1 MMARSDYQQERWS
14 LEDLFPALDA
24 PQVGDALQ
32 EIDGLVS
39 GIEAYRP
46 RLSDELPADEFLAL
60 LGSYDRLM
68 RLLSRLVGFAHLK
81 FAEDTQDQQAQTVLA
96 QMQQRLAEID
106 NRTLFVKLWWKQLD
120 EAPAQRL
127 LAASG
132 DYHYFLEALRL
143 QRPHTLSEAEERVIN
158 LKDVNG
164 PAALIT
170 LYDTI
175 TNRYMYRMQLDG
187 RQEELTRGE
196 LQVHIRGADPQARQ
210 AAYRVLHETHARDAI
225 VLGQIYQYR
234 VRDWHSESIDL
245 RHYASPLAVRNLS
258 NDIPGEVVEALLG
271 VCQRQAPLFQ
281 RYFRLKARWLGVD
294 RLRRYDLYAPV
305 SSAAAKRYSFAQA
318 VDFVL
323 DSFKQFD
330 DGVAGLAEKVFAS
343 RHLDSE
349 VRKGKRS
356 GAFCASI
363 EPDLIPWVLTSYN
376 GTADDVSTLAHELGH
391 AIHGLLAS
399 RHPALTADASL
410 PLAETASTFGEI
422 LLVDHLLR
430 ADPDPAVQRD
440 LLFAQ
445 MDDAYATIGRQANFA
460 LFERAAHDAVRRGAS
475 VDDLSKLYLENLT
488 EQFGESLELSDDF
501 RHEWLSIPH
510 IYHTPFYVY
519 AYAFGQLLVL
529 SLYEQYQ
536 RQGDSFKPRYLEIL
550 SAGGSDSPVR
560 ILERAGLAI
569 RSPEFWGQGFGVLQR
584 SLEQLEAIPITVA
597 P

>member
-1 MMARSDYQQERWS
+1 MARSDYRQERWS

-24 PQVGDALQ
+24 PQVGKALQ
-32 EIDGLVS
+32 DIDHLVS
-39 GIEAYRP
+39 EIEAYRP
-46 RLSDELPADEFLAL
+46 RLSDALTADEFLAL

-81 FAEDTQDQQAQTVLA
+81 FAEDTQDQQAQTALA
-96 QMQQRLAEID
+96 QMQQQLAEID
-106 NRTLFVKLWWKQLD
+106 NRTLFVKLWWKQLG

-132 DYHYFLEALRL
+132 DFHYFLEALRL

-175 TNRYMYRMQLDG
+175 TNRYTYRMQLDG
-187 RQEELTRGE
+187 RHEELTRGE

-225 VLGQIYQYR
+225 VLGQVYQYR
-234 VRDWHSESIDL
+234 VRDWRSEGIDL

-271 VCQRQAPLFQ
+271 VCQEHAPLFQ

-305 SSAAAKRYSFAQA
+305 SSAAATRYSFDQA

-330 DGVAGLAEKVFAS
+330 GGVADLAEKVFSS
-343 RHLDSE
+343 RHLDTE

-399 RHPALTADASL
+399 SHPALTADASL
-410 PLAETASTFGEI
+410 PLAETASTFGEM

-445 MDDAYATIGRQANFA
+445 MDDAYATIGRQAHFA
-460 LFERAAHDAVRRGAS
+460 LFERAAHEAVRQGAS
-475 VDDLSKLYLENLT
+475 VDDLSQLYFENLSG
-488 EQFGESLELSDDF
+488 QFGESLELSDDF

-536 RQGDSFKPRYLEIL
+536 REGEAFKPRYLEIL

-560 ILERAGLAI
+560 ILERAGVAI

-584 SLEQLEAIPITVA
+584 SLELLEAIPITVA

>member
-1 MMARSDYQQERWS
+1 MARSDYRQERWS

-24 PQVGDALQ
+24 PQVGKALQ
-32 EIDGLVS
+32 DIDHLVS
-39 GIEAYRP
+39 EIEAYRP
-46 RLSDELPADEFLAL
+46 RLSDALAADEFLAL

-81 FAEDTQDQQAQTVLA
+81 FAEDTQDQQAQTALA
-96 QMQQRLAEID
+96 QMQQQLAEID
-106 NRTLFVKLWWKQLD
+106 NRTLFVKLWWKQLE

-132 DYHYFLEALRL
+132 DFHYFLEALRL

-175 TNRYMYRMQLDG
+175 TNRYTYRMQLDG
-187 RQEELTRGE
+187 RHEELTRGE

-225 VLGQIYQYR
+225 VLGQVYQYR
-234 VRDWHSESIDL
+234 VRDWRSEGLDL

-271 VCQRQAPLFQ
+271 VCQEHAPLFQ

-305 SSAAAKRYSFAQA
+305 SSAAATRYSFDQA
-318 VDFVL
+318 VEFVL

-330 DGVAGLAEKVFAS
+330 GGVADLAQKVFSS
-343 RHLDSE
+343 RHLDTE

-391 AIHGLLAS
+391 AIHALLAS
-399 RHPALTADASL
+399 GHPALTADASL
-410 PLAETASTFGEI
+410 PLAETASTFGEM

-445 MDDAYATIGRQANFA
+445 MDDAYATIGRQAYFA
-460 LFERAAHDAVRRGAS
+460 LFERAAHDAVRQGAS
-475 VDDLSKLYLENLT
+475 VDDLSQLYFENLSG
-488 EQFGESLELSDDF
+488 QFGESLELSDDF

-536 RQGDSFKPRYLEIL
+536 RQGEAFKPRYLEIL

-560 ILERAGLAI
+560 ILERAGVAI
-569 RSPEFWGQGFGVLQR
+569 RSPEFWGLGFGVLQR
-584 SLEQLEAIPITVA
+584 SLELLEAIPITVA

>member
-1 MMARSDYQQERWS
+1 MARGDYQQERWS
-14 LEDLFPALDA
+14 LDDLFPALDA
-24 PQVGDALQ
+24 PQVSQALE
-32 EIDGLVS
+32 EIEALVS
-39 GIEAYRP
+39 EIEGYRA
-46 RLSDELPADEFLAL
+46 RLGEALPADELQAL

-68 RLLSRLVGFAHLK
+68 RLLSRVVGFAHLR

-96 QMQQRLAEID
+96 QMQQRMAEID

-120 EAPAQRL
+120 DEPAKRL

-132 DYHYFLEALRL
+132 DFHYFLEALRL

-164 PAALIT
+164 PSALIT

-175 TNRYMYRMQLDG
+175 TNRYTYRIQVDG
-187 RQEELTRGE
+187 REQELTRGE
-196 LQVHIRGADPQARQ
+196 LQVHLRGADPLARAGAYQA
-210 AAYRVLHETHARDAI
+210 LHETHARDAI

-234 VRDWHSESIDL
+234 VRDWRSEAVDL

-258 NDIPGEVVEALLG
+258 NDVPDDVVEALLG
-271 VCQRQAPLFQ
+271 VCQEHAPLFQ

-305 SSAAAKRYSFAQA
+305 SSDAAKRYSYAQA

-323 DSFKQFD
+323 DSFEQFD
-330 DGVAGLAEKVFAS
+330 RGVAGMAEKIFSS

-363 EPDLIPWVLTSYN
+363 EPDLLPWVLTSYN
-376 GTADDVSTLAHELGH
+376 GTTDDVSTLAHELGH
-391 AIHGLLAS
+391 AIHDQLAS
-399 RHPALTADASL
+399 GLPALTADPSL
-410 PLAETASTFGEI
+410 PLAETASTFGEM

-430 ADPDPAVQRD
+430 ADPDPTVQRD

-445 MDDAYATIGRQANFA
+445 MDDAYATIGRQAYFA
-460 LFERAAHDAVRRGAS
+460 LFERAAHEAVRQGAS
-475 VDDLSKLYLENLT
+475 VDELSKLYLENLSD
-488 EQFGESLELSDDF
+488 QFGESLQLSDDF

-529 SLYEQYQ
+529 SLYEQY
-536 RQGDSFKPRYLEIL
+536 RREGSSFKPRYLQIL

-560 ILERAGLAI
+560 ILERAGIAI
-569 RSPEFWGQGFGVLQR
+569 RSAEFWSQGFGVLQR
-584 SLEQLEAIPITVA
+584 LLEQLEAIPIPA
-597 P
+597 QA

>member
-1 MMARSDYQQERWS
+1 MARSEYRQERWS
-14 LEDLFPALDA
+14 LDDLFSALDA
-24 PQVGDALQ
+24 PQVGTALQ
-32 EIDGLVS
+32 DIDHLVAE
-39 GIEAYRP
+39 IEACRP
-46 RLSDELPADEFLAL
+46 RLSDALAADEFLAL

-106 NRTLFVKLWWKQLD
+106 NRTLFVKLWWKQLE

-132 DYHYFLEALRL
+132 DFHYFLEALRL

-175 TNRYMYRMQLDG
+175 TNRYTYRMQLDG
-187 RQEELTRGE
+187 RHEELTRGE
-196 LQVHIRGADPQARQ
+196 LQVHIRGADPQARE

-225 VLGQIYQYR
+225 VLGQVYQYR
-234 VRDWHSESIDL
+234 VRDWRSEGVDL

-271 VCQRQAPLFQ
+271 VCQQHAPLFQ
-281 RYFRLKARWLGVD
+281 RYFRLKARWLGLD

-305 SSAAAKRYSFAQA
+305 SSAAATRYSFDQA

-330 DGVAGLAEKVFAS
+330 GGVADLAEKVFSS
-343 RHLDSE
+343 RHLDTE

-399 RHPALTADASL
+399 GHPALTADASL
-410 PLAETASTFGEI
+410 PLAETASTFGEM

-445 MDDAYATIGRQANFA
+445 MDDAYATIGRQAYFA
-460 LFERAAHDAVRRGAS
+460 LFERAAHDAVRQGAS
-475 VDDLSKLYLENLT
+475 VDDLSQLYFENLSG
-488 EQFGESLELSDDF
+488 QFGESLELSDDF

-536 RQGDSFKPRYLEIL
+536 REGEAFKPRYLEIL

-560 ILERAGLAI
+560 ILERAGVAI

-584 SLEQLEAIPITVA
+584 SLELLEAIPITVA

>member
-1 MMARSDYQQERWS
+1 MGRSDYRQERWS
-14 LEDLFPALDA
+14 LDDLFPALDA
-24 PQVGDALQ
+24 PQVGMTLE
-32 EIDGLVS
+32 EIDGLVAE
-39 GIEAYRP
+39 IEGYRP
-46 RLSDELPADEFLAL
+46 RLTDTLAAEDFLAL
-60 LGSYDRLM
+60 LGIYDRLM
-68 RLLSRLVGFAHLK
+68 RLLSRVVGFAHLK

-106 NRTLFVKLWWKQLD
+106 NRTLFVKLWWKQLE

-127 LAASG
+127 LASSG

-143 QRPHTLSEAEERVIN
+143 QRPHTLSEPEERVVN

-164 PAALIT
+164 PSALIT

-175 TNRYMYRMQLDG
+175 TNRYTYRMQVDG
-187 RQEELTRGE
+187 RESELTRGE
-196 LQVHIRGADPQARQ
+196 LQVHIRGADPQARES
-210 AAYRVLHETHARDAI
+210 AYRVLHETHGRDAI

-234 VRDWHSESIDL
+234 VRDWRSEGVDL
-245 RHYASPLAVRNLS
+245 RHYSSPLAVRNLS
-258 NDIPGEVVEALLG
+258 NDVPDDVVEALLG
-271 VCQRQAPLFQ
+271 VCRQNASLFQ
-281 RYFRLKARWLGVD
+281 RYFRLKARWLGLE

-305 SSAAAKRYSFAQA
+305 SSAAARRYSYTQA

-323 DSFKQFD
+323 DSFEQFD
-330 DGVAGLAEKVFAS
+330 GGVAGLAEKIFAS

-363 EPDLIPWVLTSYN
+363 EPGLIPWVLTSYN

-391 AIHGLLAS
+391 AVHGLLAS
-399 RHPALTADASL
+399 GHAALTADPSL
-410 PLAETASTFGEI
+410 PLAETASTFGEM

-445 MDDAYATIGRQANFA
+445 MDDAYATIGRQAYFA
-460 LFERAAHDAVRRGAS
+460 LFERAAHEAIRQGAS
-475 VDDLSKLYLENLT
+475 VDELSKLYFENLA
-488 EQFGESLELSDDF
+488 EQFGDSLQLSDDF

-529 SLYEQYQ
+529 SLYEQY
-536 RQGDSFKPRYLEIL
+536 RREGDAFKPRYLDIL

-560 ILERAGLAI
+560 ILERAGIAI

-584 SLEQLEAIPITVA
+584 SLEQLEAIPITAA